1 MDKEQAPAY
10 AKEGNPSKQNDSK
23 IDERHYR
30 YAHKHITRQQ
40 LNHDNYIFFNVTK
53 STVCT
58 YVASSFILQLQKGV
72 T

>member
-1 MDKEQAPAY
+1 MDNEQAPSYTNA
-10 AKEGNPSKQNDSK
+10 ENPSKLNDHK

-30 YAHKHITRQQ
+30 YAHKHITRQH
-40 LNHDNYIFFNVTK
+40 LHHDKYIFFNVTK

-58 YVASSFILQLQKGV
+58 YVVSLFILKLQKGV